1 MSKILDINQIRKVLP
16 HGHPFILIDRV
27 LDYKDD
33 ATYVHA
39 IKNVTYNEPYFQGH
53 FPAKPIMPGA
63 LIIEAM
69 AQAIG
74 ALNLHLKPRER
85 DDELFYLAGVDATRF
100 RKIVS
105 PGDCLH
111 MKCTQIKARQNLVK
125 FDARAFVDDVLV
137 CSAELILVR
146 EKSA

>member
-1 MSKILDINQIRKVLP
+1 MS
-16 HGHPFILIDRV
+16 
-27 LDYKDD
+27 
-33 ATYVHA
+33 
-39 IKNVTYNEPYFQGH
+39 YNENENPDLQKVVEKDNPMKGWLVSYVGDKF
-53 FPAKPIMPGA
+53 KPESDEVTVE

-74 ALNLHLKPRER
+74 ALNLYLKPREC

-100 RKIVS
+100 RKIVE

-125 FDARAFVDDVLV
+125 FDARSFVDDVLV

>member
-1 MSKILDINQIRKVLP
+1 MSNVIDINKIRQVLP
-16 HGHPFILIDRV
+16 HAHPFILVDRV
-27 LDYKDD
+27 LDYKED
-33 ATYVHA
+33 ASYVHA
-39 IKNVTYNEPYFQGH
+39 IKNVTYNEPHFQGH
-53 FPAKPIMPGA
+53 FPSKPIMPGA

-74 ALNLHLKPRER
+74 AVNLYLLPRVRE
-85 DDELFYLAGVDATRF
+85 DELFYLAGVDATRF
-100 RKIVS
+100 KRIVQ

-125 FDARAFVDDVLV
+125 FDAKAYVDGVLV

-146 EKSA
+146 EKA